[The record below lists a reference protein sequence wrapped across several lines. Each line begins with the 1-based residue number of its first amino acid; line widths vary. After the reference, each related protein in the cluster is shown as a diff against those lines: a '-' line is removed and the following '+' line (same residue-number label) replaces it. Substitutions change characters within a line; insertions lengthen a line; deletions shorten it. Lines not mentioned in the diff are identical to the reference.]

1 MIYEFSIL
9 YMDHTKDEEV
19 EIMEDL
25 LVMVLLYDEGL
36 VAEVAM
42 QSKLRLCLG
51 RRVSNLKK
59 QRNVCREN
67 ARKMFFEF

>member
-1 MIYEFSIL
+1 
-9 YMDHTKDEEV
+9 
-19 EIMEDL
+19 MEDL